1 MPETVSYS
9 ELRETLKTRLDKV
22 CNDHEPLF
30 VKRQK
35 GESVVIMSHDDYAAL
50 EETAYLLQSPANA
63 AKLMEALNRNPKD
76 RITFDDTEALKND
89 IGL

>member
-1 MPETVSYS
+1 MAETVSYS
-9 ELRETLKTRLDKV
+9 ELRETLKACLDKV
-22 CNDHEPLF
+22 CNDHKPLF

-35 GESVVIMSHDDYAAL
+35 GENVVIMSSDDYAAL

-63 AKLMEALNRNPKD
+63 AKLMQALNRNPKD
-76 RITFDDTEALKND
+76 QIVFDDTEALKND